1 MATARPKQARRRAG
15 AGPGPRSRKPSATSR
30 ARPRADTRGTGKD
43 PGSRHRRELGAIACL
58 AVAVFLAFVL
68 YLGWDGGSLGRW
80 LSDAARWLVGI
91 LAFVLPL
98 LLGFVAYLL
107 VVNEESRP
115 RRGLTW
121 GVAFIVLGVALAAA
135 ADAFG
140 IFSGERVHALF
151 RDEYMSTHGGLLGEA
166 QWAVLSPFI
175 GRVGVDVLVV
185 ALIVAGLLLVTGSS
199 LRQWATHSREGMAKA
214 GRAARSQAEALGARR
229 REAAETRV
237 TDLDESP
244 TIDASDELRTSVL
257 PAATPALDYSRAVP
271 AGPHLID
278 GAETAPEI
286 FGEPAPAA
294 DADDE
299 PEPVVAADEGVQLS
313 LASAAAAKAD
323 GEAGQGDAEVALAFA
338 DAERRQWTL
347 PDPSLLRR
355 LSQADGESPDAIAR
369 VAERLI
375 ATLASFN
382 IPAQVVGTVSGPRV
396 TRYELQLEPGIKVG
410 KVANLKDDLK
420 YALAATEVR
429 VLAPIPGKTAVGV
442 EVPNIQASYVS
453 LGDVHGPFQ
462 QHASPMAF
470 WIGKDVTGKPVFA
483 DLVRLVHLLIAGT
496 TGSGKSGCLNAL
508 ITSILLRATPDEVR
522 MIMIDPKKVEL
533 SNFNGVPHLLAP
545 VVTNMKQATYVLDNV
560 CREMDRRYDVLS
572 RNGCQDIRQ
581 LNKKLARAGEEPMP
595 YTMVIIDEL
604 ADLMMV
610 APSEVEDSIIRLGQL
625 GRSCGIH
632 LVVATQ
638 RPSVDVVTGMIKTNI
653 PSRIA
658 FAVSSQTDSR
668 IILDQGGAESLL
680 GMGDMLFS
688 PMGSSKLLRVQG
700 ALVTSPEMKLVTEH
714 WKRQAK
720 PEYHEELLE
729 NPAGPD
735 AEQQAQS
742 TGGDDL
748 LGEAIKTVVNTGAA
762 SVALLQRRLRVG
774 YARAGRLIDIME
786 EMGIISGYDGSKA
799 RSVLIDEAG
808 LPAAL
813 ARLSGDPVD
822 EAGPAD
828 DETAEAPEGPP
839 AAVGPASGSLE

>member
-15 AGPGPRSRKPSATSR
+15 PASRT
-30 ARPRADTRGTGKD
+30 RPRAAATPKKKA
-43 PGSRHRRELGAIACL
+43 PASRHRRELAAIACL
-58 AVAVFLAFVL
+58 AVAVFLGFVL

-80 LSDAARWLVGI
+80 LGDVARWFLGVLALI
-91 LAFVLPL
+91 LPF
-98 LLGFVAYLL
+98 LLGFMAYLL
-107 VVNEESRP
+107 VVKEESRP
-115 RRGLTW
+115 RRGMSW
-121 GVAFIVLGVALAAA
+121 GLAFIVAGVALAAA

-140 IFSGERVHALF
+140 VFSGERPDALF
-151 RDEYMSTHGGLLGEA
+151 RDAYMSAHGGLLGEV

-185 ALIVAGLLLVTGSS
+185 ALLVAGILLVTGSS
-199 LRQWATHSREGMAKA
+199 LRQWASHSRQGVTKA

-229 REAAETRV
+229 KEAADTRV
-237 TDLDESP
+237 VEPFEAQTIVADDLMRTSIRPAPAQDLDFSP
-244 TIDASDELRTSVL
+244 PR
-257 PAATPALDYSRAVP
+257 PAT
-271 AGPHLID
+271 GPHLVD
-278 GAETAPEI
+278 GVSEAPEI
-286 FGEPAPAA
+286 FGSATPIPDEPAP
-294 DADDE
+294 E
-299 PEPVVAADEGVQLS
+299 PIVAAEEGVQLS
-313 LASAAAAKAD
+313 LAAAAAAVEKGD
-323 GEAGQGDAEVALAFA
+323 QGDAAVALAFA

-347 PDPSLLRR
+347 PDPAVLRR
-355 LSQADGESPDAIAR
+355 LAQGNGEAPEAVAR
-369 VAERLI
+369 VSERLVS
-375 ATLASFN
+375 TLASFN
-382 IPAQVVGTVSGPRV
+382 IPAQVIGTVSGPRV
-396 TRYELQLEPGIKVG
+396 TRYELQLAPGIKVN
-410 KVANLKDDLK
+410 KVANLKDDLA
-420 YALAATEVR
+420 YALAATDVR
-429 VLAPIPGKTAVGV
+429 VQAPIPGKQAVGV
-442 EVPNIQASYVS
+442 EVPNIQANYVS
-453 LGDVHGPFQ
+453 LGDIHGLFPP
-462 QHASPMAF
+462 HASPMAF
-470 WIGKDVTGKPVFA
+470 WLGKDVTGKAILA
-483 DLVRLVHLLIAGT
+483 DLVRMVHLLIAGT

-545 VVTNMKQATYVLDNV
+545 VVTNMKQATYVLDNI

-572 RNGCQDIRQ
+572 RNGCQDIRA
-581 LNKKLARAGEEPMP
+581 LNKKLVRAGEDAMP
-595 YTMVIIDEL
+595 YTMVIVDEL

-688 PMGSSKLLRVQG
+688 PMGSNKLLRVQG
-700 ALVTSPEMKLVTEH
+700 ALVTSAEMKLVTEH
-714 WKRQAK
+714 WRRQAK
-720 PEYHEELLE
+720 PDYHEELLE

-735 AEQQAQS
+735 AEQSKQAA
-742 TGGDDL
+742 GGDEYLAD
-748 LGEAIKTVVNTGAA
+748 AIKTVVNTGAA

-786 EMGIISGYDGSKA
+786 EMGIVSGYDGSKA
-799 RSVLIDEAG
+799 RAVLIDEAG

-813 ARLSGDPVD
+813 ARLSGDVVD
-822 EAGPAD
+822 EPAPSQPEPAAATD
-828 DETAEAPEGPP
+828 APEQPAPP
-839 AAVGPASGSLE
+839 VPTDL

>member
-15 AGPGPRSRKPSATSR
+15 AASGT
-30 ARPRADTRGTGKD
+30 RPRAASPTSKTK
-43 PGSRHRRELGAIACL
+43 PPATRHRRELAAIACL
-58 AVAVFLAFVL
+58 AVGVFLAFVL

-80 LSDAARWLVGI
+80 LGDIARWLVGI
-91 LAFVLPL
+91 LAFALPF

-107 VVNEESRP
+107 VVKEEQRP
-115 RRGLTW
+115 RRGLSW
-121 GVAFIVLGVALAAA
+121 GVALIVAGVALAAT

-140 IFSGERVHALF
+140 IFAGERPVALF
-151 RDEYMSTHGGLLGEA
+151 RDGYMSTHGGVVGEV
-166 QWAVLSPFI
+166 QWAVLSPFV
-175 GRVGVDVLVV
+175 GRLGVDVLVV
-185 ALIVAGLLLVTGSS
+185 ALVVAGVLLVTGSS
-199 LRQWATHSREGMAKA
+199 LRQWAAHSTQGVAAA
-214 GRAARSQAEALGARR
+214 GRAARSQAEALGAKRTG
-229 REAAETRV
+229 AADTRV
-237 TDLDESP
+237 VELDESP
-244 TIDASDELRTSVL
+244 TIDAGDLMRTSVS
-257 PAATPALDYSRAVP
+257 PALDYSSPAPNRA
-271 AGPHLID
+271 PHLID
-278 GAETAPEI
+278 GAAEAPEI
-286 FGEPAPAA
+286 FGEPATLPH
-294 DADDE
+294 DAV
-299 PEPVVAADEGVQLS
+299 PEPVVATEEGEQLS
-313 LASAAAAKAD
+313 LAAGGAKTPGAAHD
-323 GEAGQGDAEVALAFA
+323 VALAFA
-338 DAERRQWTL
+338 EAERRQWTL
-347 PDPSLLRR
+347 PDPTLLRR
-355 LSQADGESPDAIAR
+355 LGQGGGDSPDSIDR
-369 VAERLI
+369 VSECLVS
-375 ATLASFN
+375 TLNHFK
-382 IPAQVVGTVSGPRV
+382 IPAQVIGTVSGPRV
-396 TRYELQLEPGIKVG
+396 TRYELQLAPGIKVSR
-410 KVANLKDDLK
+410 VAGLKNDLA
-420 YALAATEVR
+420 YALAATDVR
-429 VLAPIPGKTAVGV
+429 ILAPIPGKTAVGV
-442 EVPNIQASYVS
+442 EVPNDRASYVS
-453 LGDVHGPFQ
+453 LGDIHQLFP

-470 WIGKDVTGKPVFA
+470 WLGKDVTGKAVLA
-483 DLVRLVHLLIAGT
+483 DLVRMVHLLIAGT

-545 VVTNMKQATYVLDNV
+545 VVTNMKQATYVLDNI

-572 RNGCQDIRQ
+572 RNGCQDIRA
-581 LNKKLARAGEEPMP
+581 LNKKLVRAGEDPMP
-595 YTMVIIDEL
+595 YTMVIVDEL

-700 ALVTSPEMKLVTEH
+700 ALVTSAEMKLVTEH
-714 WKRQAK
+714 WRRQAK
-720 PEYHEELLE
+720 PDYHEELLE

-735 AEQQAQS
+735 AEQSAQAA
-742 TGGDDL
+742 GGDEL

-799 RSVLIDEAG
+799 RSVLINEGG

-813 ARLSGDPVD
+813 ARLNGEAPAD
-822 EAGPAD
+822 EAEVPGGD
-828 DETAEAPEGPP
+828 EAPEESP
-839 AAVGPASGSLE
+839 AATEPAPADS

>member
-1 MATARPKQARRRAG
+1 MATARPKQARKRSG
-15 AGPGPRSRKPSATSR
+15 AASRTRPRTASATYR
-30 ARPRADTRGTGKD
+30 AKAEGDGRGKTKD
-43 PGSRHRRELGAIACL
+43 PGSRHRRELAAIACL

-80 LSDAARWLVGI
+80 LGDAARWLVGL
-91 LAFVLPL
+91 LAFALPL
-98 LLGFVAYLL
+98 LLGFLAYLL
-107 VVNEESRP
+107 VVREENRP
-115 RRGLTW
+115 RRGMTW
-121 GVAFIVLGVALAAA
+121 GVAFIVAGVALAAA

-140 IFSGERVHALF
+140 IFSGERPGALF
-151 RDEYMSTHGGLLGEA
+151 RDAYMSAHGGVLGEA

-185 ALIVAGLLLVTGSS
+185 ALVVAGILLVTGSS
-199 LRQWATHSREGMAKA
+199 LHQWASHSRQGVAKA
-214 GRAARSQAEALGARR
+214 GRAARSQAEAFGVRR
-229 REAAETRV
+229 KEQADTRLPEV
-237 TDLDESP
+237 DESP
-244 TIDASDELRTSVL
+244 TIDARDQMLTSIR
-257 PAATPALDYSRAVP
+257 PAATPGLDFSRPAP

-278 GAETAPEI
+278 GVSEAPEI
-286 FGEPAPAA
+286 FGDPSPSA
-294 DADDE
+294 DSE
-299 PEPVVAADEGVQLS
+299 PEPVVAADDGVQLS
-313 LASAAAAKAD
+313 LAAAAAAKAASKD
-323 GEAGQGDAEVALAFA
+323 GETGDAEVALAFA
-338 DAERRQWTL
+338 DAEKRQWKL

-355 LSQADGESPDAIAR
+355 LAQGNGESPDAIAR
-369 VAERLI
+369 VAERLV

-382 IPAQVVGTVSGPRV
+382 IPAQVIGTVSGPRV

-420 YALAATEVR
+420 YALAATDVR

-453 LGDVHGPFQ
+453 LGDIHGLFP
-462 QHASPMAF
+462 QHASPMSF
-470 WIGKDVTGKPVFA
+470 WLGKDVTGKAILA
-483 DLVRLVHLLIAGT
+483 DLVTMVHLLIAGT

-545 VVTNMKQATYVLDNV
+545 VVTNMKQATYVLDNI

-572 RNGCQDIRQ
+572 RNGCQNIRQ
-581 LNKKLARAGEEPMP
+581 LNKKRARVGEEAMP
-595 YTMVIIDEL
+595 YTMVIVDEL

-700 ALVTSPEMKLVTEH
+700 ALVTSAEMKLVTEH

-729 NPAGPD
+729 NPAGPE
-735 AEQQAQS
+735 AEQSKQAA
-742 TGGDDL
+742 GGDEYLAD
-748 LGEAIKTVVNTGAA
+748 AIKTVVSTGAA

-799 RSVLIDEAG
+799 RSVLIEEAG

-813 ARLSGDPVD
+813 ARLTGEVVEDL
-822 EAGPAD
+822 PAD
-828 DETAEAPEGPP
+828 DEAAPGAEAPEEPP
-839 AAVGPASGSLE
+839 AAAEPAPLSD

>member
-1 MATARPKQARRRAG
+1 MATARPKQARRRTG
-15 AGPGPRSRKPSATSR
+15 AASRT
-30 ARPRADTRGTGKD
+30 RPRAGAAASKAD
-43 PGSRHRRELGAIACL
+43 PKPSGSRHRRELGAIACL

-80 LSDAARWLVGI
+80 LGDAARWLVGI

-98 LLGFVAYLL
+98 LLGFTAYLL
-107 VVNEESRP
+107 VARQESRP
-115 RRGLTW
+115 RRGLSW
-121 GVAFIVLGVALAAA
+121 GVALIVVGVALAAA

-140 IFSGERVHALF
+140 IFSGERPDAAF
-151 RDEYMSTHGGLLGEA
+151 RDAYMSTHGGLLGEV

-185 ALIVAGLLLVTGSS
+185 ALIVAGVLLVTGSS
-199 LRQWATHSREGMAKA
+199 LHQWASHSRQGVAKA
-214 GRAARSQAEALGARR
+214 GRAARSQAEAMGVRR
-229 REAAETRV
+229 KEAAGTRV
-237 TDLDESP
+237 VELDESP
-244 TIDASDELRTSVL
+244 TIDASDLMRTSVRPAVSPDL
-257 PAATPALDYSRAVP
+257 DFSRPAPAAA
-271 AGPHLID
+271 PHLID
-278 GAETAPEI
+278 GASEAPDI
-286 FGEPAPAA
+286 FGEPTPLP
-294 DADDE
+294 DE
-299 PEPVVAADEGVQLS
+299 PSPEPVVAADDGVQLS
-313 LASAAAAKAD
+313 LAAAAAAAAEKGEDAGTD
-323 GEAGQGDAEVALAFA
+323 GALAFA
-338 DAERRQWTL
+338 EAERRQWAL
-347 PDPSLLRR
+347 PDPAILRR
-355 LSQADGESPDAIAR
+355 LAQTAGESPDAVAR
-369 VAERLI
+369 TSERLV
-375 ATLASFN
+375 ATLQSFN
-382 IPAQVVGTVSGPRV
+382 IPSQVIGTVSGPRV
-396 TRYELQLEPGIKVG
+396 TRYELQLEPGIKVS
-410 KVANLKDDLK
+410 KVAGLKDDLK
-420 YALAATEVR
+420 YALAATDVR

-453 LGDVHGPFQ
+453 LGDIHGLFP

-470 WIGKDVTGKPVFA
+470 WLGKDVTGKAVLA
-483 DLVRLVHLLIAGT
+483 DLQRMVHLLIAGT

-508 ITSILLRATPDEVR
+508 ITSILLRATPDQVR

-545 VVTNMKQATYVLDNV
+545 VVTNMKQATYVLDNI

-572 RNGCQDIRQ
+572 RNGCQDIRA
-581 LNKKLARAGEEPMP
+581 LNKKLARAGEDAMP

-658 FAVSSQTDSR
+658 FAVASQTDSR

-700 ALVTSPEMKLVTEH
+700 ALVTSAEMKLVTEY

-729 NPAGPD
+729 NPAGPET
-735 AEQQAQS
+735 EQSKQAA
-742 TGGDDL
+742 GGDEYLAD
-748 LGEAIKTVVNTGAA
+748 AIKTVVNTGAA

-786 EMGIISGYDGSKA
+786 EMGIVSGYDGSKA

-808 LPAAL
+808 LPMAL
-813 ARLSGDPVD
+813 ARLSGDVVD
-822 EAGPAD
+822 EPVTEPDAAD
-828 DETAEAPEGPP
+828 DAAEAPEGPP
-839 AAVGPASGSLE
+839 AAAEPAPADL